1 MNEHIKKCRKMLEFF
16 RIFLNIHDFFDFFEV
31 FNGETFEPNKT
42 LEPKTRNFRNLRKI
56 RNFRTQSCLGHHKI
70 LHKISRRTV
79 HMRVIEPDW
88 AKMVLY
94 QKLSENLIKRG
105 LKLRGLTQN
114 QINLY

>member
-1 MNEHIKKCRKMLEFF
+1 MLKFF
-16 RIFLNIHDFFDFFEV
+16 RIFLNIHDFVDFFEV
-31 FNGETFEPNKT
+31 FNGETFEPN
-42 LEPKTRNFRNLRKI
+42 
-56 RNFRTQSCLGHHKI
+56 RTHSCHHKI

-79 HMRVIEPDW
+79 HMRVIEPDR
-88 AKMVLY
+88 AKMILY